1 LHCSGFLGLLVYRFY
16 AYNILGFRGRQATI
30 CDEYMTISVKKRPKY
45 VMGWLWPPNPSGVG
59 FLLFEC
65 RTDPGG
71 YAAPRGEIPGYFHLF
86 WTDDSN
92 QVIQNLVDH
101 MLVKDTDISVL
112 QQIKFQ

>member
-1 LHCSGFLGLLVYRFY
+1 MAVLLELETPVHPVLEAMRSETVRRTFTVQIRGLSNLIFSKFICSLIPGC
-16 AYNILGFRGRQATI
+16 N
-30 CDEYMTISVKKRPKY
+30 
-45 VMGWLWPPNPSGVG
+45 
-59 FLLFEC
+59 
-65 RTDPGG
+65 PGG